1 MTQPQW
7 WSQPFAPEGSAAAEG
22 IAKQLG
28 RPNLDDL
35 TILVREAA
43 QNSWDARWQDAIPHF
58 GIQIRPLGST
68 AAEWREALLP
78 APNEASLS
86 LPESVLQP
94 ESMVM
99 VVSDRNTAG
108 LRGPIRAGV
117 RAKPGEG
124 NDFVQFLRNVG
135 EPRDQ
140 LLGGGTYGFGKGIFY
155 KLSTASTI
163 LVDSNVRVGAGH
175 ERRLMAASL
184 GSSYY
189 DKRDRRFTGRHWWGG
204 LGEDNVPDPLLA
216 DEAAA
221 MAQRLGLPGFDNG
234 TTGTD
239 IIILGADLGVMD
251 DGDEA
256 RPRTADEAGLFIGSS
271 ILWHLW
277 PKLVG
282 LEPTSRMTFS
292 VSVDGVEV
300 PIPDPS
306 TLGELQPFVDALLAA
321 RGTNGVPYKRRSAP
335 KTAGQFAISL
345 GAADVGPV
353 LPIVSA
359 ASPFSGPSHHVA
371 RMRHAELVVDYMET
385 TTHPN
390 ALLRYGGVF
399 LGSAEADEH
408 FAAAEPPT
416 HDDWVERGLVGVTK
430 AIVVGARQFIR
441 RRIESEFHDSI
452 TMGSQGASGLGALA
466 TRLGSLVPQEVSSS
480 HATDRSRG
488 RRAVAGSSRS
498 RVPRIVDG
506 PRLVIGSGPPFVVT
520 RVRIAESPELRSYE
534 ALVTVVLD
542 GGTSEASAP
551 LGDFEPTILQW
562 LPVSGGNPVFGG
574 VISISPG
581 PDSEWWVYAAY
592 VPEAVLR
599 IKVAEVKRHA

>member
-1 MTQPQW
+1 LNQPQW

-43 QNSWDARWQDAIPHF
+43 QNSWDARQQDATPHF
-58 GIQIRPLGST
+58 CIQIRALGST
-68 AAEWREALLP
+68 AAEWRAALLP
-78 APNEASLS
+78 APSEESLS

-94 ESMVM
+94 ESLVI

-108 LRGPIRAGV
+108 LSGPIRAGV
-117 RAKPGEG
+117 RARPEEG

-155 KLSTASTI
+155 KLSSASTI
-163 LVDSNVRVGAGH
+163 LVDSNVRVGAGY

-189 DKRDRRFTGRHWWGG
+189 DETDRRFTGRHWWGR
-204 LGEDNVPDPLLA
+204 LGEDNVPDPILA
-216 DEAAA
+216 DAAA
-221 MAQRLGLPGFDNG
+221 TTAQRLGLPGFDNG
-234 TTGTD
+234 ATGTD
-239 IIILGADLGVMD
+239 IVILGADLGVID
-251 DGDEA
+251 DGEDA
-256 RPRTADEAGLFIGSS
+256 RARTADEAGLFIGSS

-282 LEPTSRMTFS
+282 LDPTSRMTFE
-292 VSVDGVEV
+292 VSVNGVDV

-306 TLGELQPFVDALLAA
+306 ALEELRPFVEALLTA
-321 RGTNGVPYKRRSAP
+321 RGTNGVPYKRRSTP
-335 KTAGQFAISL
+335 KTAGYFAVSL
-345 GAADVGPV
+345 GAADVGTV

-385 TTHPN
+385 MTHPN

-399 LGSAEADEH
+399 RGSAEADEH

-430 AIVVGARQFIR
+430 TVVVGARQFIR
-441 RRIESEFHDSI
+441 RRIESEFHDSL
-452 TMGSQGASGLGALA
+452 TMGGQGGSGLGALA
-466 TRLGSLVPQEVSSS
+466 TRLGSLVPQQVSSS
-480 HATDRSRG
+480 DATDRSRG
-488 RRAVAGSSRS
+488 RRALAGSSRS
-498 RVPRIVDG
+498 KVPRIVDG
-506 PRLVIGSGPPFVVT
+506 PKLVVGNGPPFVVT
-520 RVRIAESPELRSYE
+520 RVRIAESYVLREYE

-574 VISISPG
+574 FISISPG
-581 PDSEWWVYAAY
+581 PESEWWVYATY

-599 IKVAEVKRHA
+599 IKVAEVKHHA